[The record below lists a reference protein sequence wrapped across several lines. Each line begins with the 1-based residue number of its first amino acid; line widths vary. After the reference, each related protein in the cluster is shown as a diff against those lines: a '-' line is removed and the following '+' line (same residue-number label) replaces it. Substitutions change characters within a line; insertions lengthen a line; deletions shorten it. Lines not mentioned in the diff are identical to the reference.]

1 MVLGRLLARAT
12 VFVVFATAQAVADDS
27 LKKIEHSVHPETGI
41 ESWQLRDQGVEIMLM
56 QITPDQARAFF
67 LARGFARKD
76 VDYYATSCVFATVV
90 TNRSSRP
97 ISYHLAN
104 WRYEKGDGVARKLKL
119 KDDWLR
125 EWRRRGVSP
134 SAQIAF
140 EWSQHPIGQTLE
152 PRDWN
157 QGMTTYMAPHGSRID
172 LTVKWKAGKSNYV
185 DTIKDIRCAD

>member
-1 MVLGRLLARAT
+1 MALSRLLAHVT
-12 VFVVFATAQAVADDS
+12 VFIAFAVAQAVAHDS
-27 LKKIEHSVHPETGI
+27 LKKIEHKVDPETGV

-56 QITPDQARAFF
+56 QIPPDQGRAFF
-67 LARGFARKD
+67 LARGFPRKD

-90 TNRSSRP
+90 TNHSSRP
-97 ISYHLAN
+97 ISYQLAD
-104 WRYEKGDGVARKLKL
+104 WRYETGDGVERKLKL

-125 EWRRRGVSP
+125 EWKQRGVSP

-140 EWSQHPIGQTLE
+140 EWSQHPAGQTLA

-172 LTVKWKAGKSNYV
+172 LTVKWKTGKNNHV
-185 DTIKDIRCAD
+185 DTIKGIRCAN